1 MNDLLIAS
9 LSLIGVAVV
18 ALSGARFIHLDDER
32 FGELAEVEGPALWTP
47 AIADDVALR

>member
-9 LSLIGVAVV
+9 LAMIGVATV
-18 ALSGARFIHLDDER
+18 ALSGVRFIHLDDER

-47 AIADDVALR
+47 AIADDIAAR